1 MLEILIT
8 NVVLFCTRV
17 ISVALALSD
26 ATELPLE
33 LCQFSV
39 WVYSVTAVARLLGV
53 LIFSVLMFQTVA
65 YSRRRIQTIKVV
77 DVQFDFSLI
86 DSNTIMN

>member
-26 ATELPLE
+26 ATEPPLP
-33 LCQFSV
+33 LCQFGY
-39 WVYSVTAVARLLGV
+39 WVYTDMLVVRLLGL

-65 YSRRRIQTIKVV
+65 CSRRRIQTIKVV
-77 DVQFDFSLI
+77 DVQFDCSLG
-86 DSNTIMN
+86 DSNTIKN